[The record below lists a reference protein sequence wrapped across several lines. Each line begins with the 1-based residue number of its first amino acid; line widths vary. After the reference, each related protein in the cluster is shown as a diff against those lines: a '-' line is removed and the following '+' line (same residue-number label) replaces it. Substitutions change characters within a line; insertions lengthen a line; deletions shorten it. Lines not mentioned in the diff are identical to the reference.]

1 MKFQD
6 VVDLLEREVDLYER
20 LLETQVLR
28 FEGLLQ
34 ESPDSQEKTDPEAP
48 LTHAIRDTEDR
59 IRALLGKTSVS
70 EWTRGLE
77 GERRVEAR
85 TLLRRLQAA
94 TRELLRVNLRNY
106 RYVYGSLSFAQ
117 GMLQELFRSFASY
130 DGQGQLSPNTE
141 GVRRTSFAC

>member
-6 VVDLLEREVDLYER
+6 VADLLEREVNLYEK

-34 ESPDSQEKTDPEAP
+34 LGSDSQEKTDPEAP
-48 LTHAIRDTEDR
+48 LNHAIRDTEDR
-59 IRALLGKTSVS
+59 IRALLGDTSVS
-70 EWTRGLE
+70 QWIRGLE

-85 TLLRRLQAA
+85 TVLRRLEAA
-94 TRELLRVNLRNY
+94 IRELLRVNLRNY

-117 GMLQELFRSFASY
+117 GLLQEIFRSVASY
-130 DGQGQLSPNTE
+130 DGEGQLSPNTE
-141 GVRRTSFAC
+141 GVTRTNFAC